1 MNVKVSI
8 GEAIDKL
15 SILELKQKKI
25 PNQQKQIEIQKE
37 IDELQECNKYKIE
50 YDFYYKLLMYVNEKI
65 WDITDTIKGMTIYNT
80 DFARLSNDIFE
91 YNQKRFRIKNWFNL
105 STTSELREQKSYAQT
120 HCKIIIQNEDEIY
133 NKIPEINYLL
143 LEYDL
148 VSFDIVSSEY
158 TECVSCISII
168 KQIFKN
174 PTIVD
179 ILTIDNSI
187 TNQHTVN
194 ISSYVLPLLNENE
207 KRIFAFNP
215 ITYIS
220 GGLLGDFIQS
230 LSVVCENFYNT
241 GRKGI
246 ILISNKGDTFRY
258 GLENTYNDTYSTIIK
273 QRYVQDYK
281 LFGGEHYDMDLTMW
295 RNIPD
300 IYNYTYNNNWHYN
313 YSNLYKID
321 WGKHKWIEV
330 DNDPKWSNKVLIN
343 TTNYRWPVSLNFNLL
358 YDKYKEDLIYISDDM
373 QQYDFFCETTK
384 LNIEYYNITN
394 FEELCCA
401 ISSCK
406 LFVGSLSAP
415 LAIAHSVNVN
425 RICGLRGGLDDSLNL
440 NLDKIWN
447 NISYF
452 V

>member
-15 SILELKQKKI
+15 SILELKYKKI

-50 YDFYYKLLMYVNEKI
+50 YAFYYKLLMYVNEKI
-65 WDITDTIKGMTIYNT
+65 WDITDMVKGMSIENT

-148 VSFDIVSSEY
+148 VSFDTSLSSED
-158 TECVSCISII
+158 TECISII
-168 KQIFKN
+168 KRIFKN
-174 PTIVD
+174 PTILDSLTVD
-179 ILTIDNSI
+179 HSI

-194 ISSYVLPLLNENE
+194 ISCYVLPLLNEND
-207 KRIFAFNP
+207 KHMFAFNP
-215 ITYIS
+215 ITYIN

-230 LSVVCENFYNT
+230 LSVVCENFCNT

-273 QRYVQDYK
+273 QKYVQDYK
-281 LFGGEHYDMDLTMW
+281 LFGGENYDIDLTIW

-300 IYNYTYNNNWHYN
+300 LFNNNWHYN
-313 YSNLYKID
+313 YTNVYNID

-330 DNDPKWSNKVLIN
+330 ENDPKWNNKVLIN
-343 TTNYRWPVSLNFNLL
+343 TTNYRWPLLDFNLL
-358 YDKYKEDLIYISDDM
+358 YDKYKGDLIYISSDI
-373 QQYDFFCETTK
+373 QQYAFFCEKTK

-394 FEELCCA
+394 FEELCSA

-406 LFVGSLSAP
+406 LFVGSLSSP
-415 LAIAHSVNVN
+415 LSIAHSMNVN
-425 RICGLRGGLDDSLNL
+425 RICGLYGGFDDSLNL

-447 NISYF
+447 NINYC